1 MSEQLYADKILNS
14 VDAWRRSLYPVWDT
28 ERRIEVYANGGPP
41 PTEDDTCEDDIV
53 PLGFAQTTMRKEMA
67 PLLDPLTMKPGI
79 IDALCVSPAIV
90 APERTVVIQGQ
101 LNEVINKIAM
111 PRLVPTLTNA
121 AGRATVTGRATLY
134 RKSPNDWVLK
144 NGRVIHPKE
153 AGVDLLDS
161 EFREWAFAEKITLR
175 DIEERI
181 KVSSAGKYGWSKAGL
196 EKLKLWIMAAESQ
209 KYVNGSDDMVEWMR
223 EYDPQSWLAVDLTS
237 ASFADPVDVYWYFR
251 KNGKLTN
258 DDPRYGGHEQVDLYC
273 ISRFGGETQVERKM
287 KDQFTEVKG
296 LRVGYSNMA
305 QDYLT
310 TLEAKK
316 MNTSRSMSLVET
328 EDDGGEDDGEE
339 NDEGKPED
347 EDYYE
352 DIVENERLLFYLP
365 SVFKSIEECLILH
378 VDDASISGDQRLR
391 DVRGTGKTAMPKL
404 AVMEGLLT
412 SMIEGLSFGA
422 QVNWSVSPGIGDE
435 YLKQLQRG
443 GLQSGQAFPSGI
455 QPMAKNNTFSG
466 FGQAMSAIRLLDTG
480 ISADSSANSQG
491 TFGGNQ
497 AEFAAQA
504 NADLNNRMQI
514 AGRRMENWLITLDKV
529 AELVGRTL
537 CRHWPLQ
544 RKTFPCYP
552 DASRLR
558 LNLSAEM
565 GVHEDEWD
573 EARWKFSARR
583 LAGSV
588 MKAQAIQMN
597 SQMIQLVGGIMP
609 SALPFFAYEI
619 LRASYGDTIALQ
631 IAKPPE
637 QALQTQRER
646 ANQIVTV
653 IFVTGGIEQP
663 KPMDDPMIHAEVA
676 SKLAENRTKAAMS
689 AGMATQAEVIGV
701 MAVLKYAIAQV
712 GRVPESIGKPALDR
726 LLQIG
731 DAIQSLPVQSP
742 KPEGA
747 MTEKDQAEIALKNRN
762 QDRLLQQLELQKTDK
777 AVKQMVDMRKLSN
790 SEQMQSEMQKGL
802 AVQRAKTYSDIES
815 DAIANN
821 ESLANPFAPQPS

>member
-79 IDALCVSPAIV
+79 IDALCTNPLIKM
-90 APERTVVIQGQ
+90 PERTVVIQGQ
-101 LNEVINKIAM
+101 LNEALNKIAM
-111 PRLVPTLTNA
+111 PRLTPTLTNA

-144 NGRVIHPKE
+144 NGRIIHPKE

-181 KVSSAGKYGWSKAGL
+181 KVSSSGKYGWSKEGL
-196 EKLKLWIMAAESQ
+196 QKLKLWIMAAESQ
-209 KYVNGSDDMVEWMR
+209 KYVNGSDEMVEWMR

-251 KNGKLTN
+251 KNGKLTK
-258 DDPRYGGHEQVDLYC
+258 DDPRYGGHEEIDLYC

-296 LRVGYSNMA
+296 LHVGYSSMA
-305 QDYLT
+305 QEHLT
-310 TLEAKK
+310 TLEAKR
-316 MNTSRSMSLVET
+316 MTSSRAMGLMDDA
-328 EDDGGEDDGEE
+328 EDDDEEGDDAEEEDD
-339 NDEGKPED
+339 DFED
-347 EDYYE
+347 V
-352 DIVENERLLFYLP
+352 VENERLLFYLP
-365 SVFKSIEECLILH
+365 GIFRSIEECLILH
-378 VDDASISGDQRLR
+378 VDDASISGDQRLK

-443 GLQSGQAFPSGI
+443 GLQSGQAFPAGI

-537 CRHWPLQ
+537 CRHWPEQ
-544 RKTFPCYP
+544 KSSFPCYP

-558 LNLSAEM
+558 LNLSTM
-565 GVHEDEWD
+565 MDVHEDEWD
-573 EARWKFSARR
+573 AMRWTFGARR

-588 MKAQAIQMN
+588 MKSQAVQMN
-597 SQMIQLVGGIMP
+597 AQMIQLLGGIMP

-619 LRASYGDTIALQ
+619 LRATYGDTIALQ
-631 IAKPPE
+631 ITKPQD
-637 QALQTQRER
+637 QALQSQRDR
-646 ANQIVTV
+646 ANQTVTV
-653 IFVTGGIEQP
+653 IFVTGIVKQP
-663 KPMDDPMIHAEVA
+663 EPMDDPMVHAEVA
-676 SKLAENRTKAAMS
+676 VSLAENRTKAAMTS
-689 AGMATQAEVIGV
+689 GMTTQAEVVGV
-701 MAVLKYAIAQV
+701 MAVLKYAISQI
-712 GRVPESIGKPALDR
+712 GRVPESIGKPAIDR
-726 LLQIG
+726 VIQIG
-731 DAIQSLPVQSP
+731 DAIQSIPVQTP

-762 QDRLLQQLELQKTDK
+762 QDRLMQQLELQKTEK
-777 AVKQMVDMRKLSN
+777 GVRQMVDMRKLSN
-790 SEQMQSEMQKGL
+790 AEQMQVETQKGL
-802 AVQRAKTYSDIES
+802 AVQRAKTYSDIEK
-815 DAIANN
+815 DAFATN
-821 ESLANPFAPQPS
+821 ESATAAPIEPTA